1 MAVRITDCDNW
12 FDIWFDDKKS
22 MIDTMARNMA
32 ADLAAGYNYY
42 GNSIQKQIAVIDAYK
57 LQFDREMDA
66 FKTMDEK
73 QVNRWCFYD
82 MKKRGAIE

>member
-1 MAVRITDCDNW
+1 MAARITDCNNW

-57 LQFDREMDA
+57 NQFDREMDA